1 MEKNIPFKIKAI
13 ALAGVALGTL
23 SGCGNNSNQVEAG
36 DTGTASTRMSLK
48 TNVLNN
54 SSNYCDIN
62 KGQNVEL
69 VRRSYVDYG
78 TYKEPVT
85 LIKSDECS
93 GWTSDS
99 NLSKNFEWN
108 K

>member
-1 MEKNIPFKIKAI
+1 MERNIPLKVKAI
-13 ALAGVALGTL
+13 VCAGIALGGLTACKPEVK
-23 SGCGNNSNQVEAG
+23 SG
-36 DTGTASTRMSLK
+36 DTGIATDTMSLE
-48 TNVLNN
+48 TNILSPN
-54 SSNYCDIN
+54 SDYCDIN